1 MIISFI
7 LVTLMCDSGGYFKEK
22 LDASHL
28 RGLRVDRVELCEQI
42 HLLTKPFM
50 IVLLLIFLVV
60 VVVFFITYLGD
71 GGGAF

>member
-7 LVTLMCDSGGYFKEK
+7 LVTLTCDSGGYFKEK

-42 HLLTKPFM
+42 HLLIKPFM
-50 IVLLLIFLVV
+50 IVFLLIFLV